1 MCLYKIIVTKLTL
14 LPLVLAKHKLS
25 FLQNHCYKAQ
35 YVGLASVWETQ
46 HICQVLDII
55 FFEKLWS
62 RQKTLHFWGGEDSC
76 RTKQVILIWG
86 RYDIQSSIME
96 FAHLLKTILYIL
108 LKKKK
113 KEEDYLVHQIKT
125 NLEVTYMY

>member
-55 FFEKLWS
+55 FSRNCGVDKKPSIFGEEKIHVGQNKLSLFEVDTISNPRSWS
-62 RQKTLHFWGGEDSC
+62 LPTFSRLSC
-76 RTKQVILIWG
+76 TSYQ
-86 RYDIQSSIME
+86 
-96 FAHLLKTILYIL
+96 
-108 LKKKK
+108 KKK